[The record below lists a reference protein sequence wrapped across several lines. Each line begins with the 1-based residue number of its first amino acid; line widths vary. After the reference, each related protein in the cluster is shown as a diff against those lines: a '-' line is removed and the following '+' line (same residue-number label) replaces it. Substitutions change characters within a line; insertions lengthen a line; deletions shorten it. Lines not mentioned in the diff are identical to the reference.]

1 MTGLVRQP
9 RGMSEVPARDSE
21 EPMKNRIVVSALA
34 ISTVTLVAGAAFSG
48 GSKTGDNELVDFDAS
63 NQQLWAIPHN
73 QNNAVPFQ
81 HTPGTIHLEGS
92 TGRFEPPDPCDELV
106 RLWNFTVH
114 YDHAF
119 RTDSRG
125 VYEALLGLMA
135 QDKCLATITSGSGN
149 PPTITSIAPNAGK

>member
-1 MTGLVRQP
+1 
-9 RGMSEVPARDSE
+9 
-21 EPMKNRIVVSALA
+21 MKNRIVLSALA
-34 ISTVTLVAGAAFSG
+34 ISAVTLAAGAAFSG
-48 GSKTGDNELVDFDAS
+48 GSKTGDNELVDFEQS
-63 NQQLWAIPHN
+63 TGHLWAVPQNQGN
-73 QNNAVPFQ
+73 QNAALFQ
-81 HTPGTIHLEGS
+81 HTPQTIHLEGS
-92 TGRFEPPDPCDELV
+92 IGRFEPPDPCDELV

-119 RTDSRG
+119 RTDSQG